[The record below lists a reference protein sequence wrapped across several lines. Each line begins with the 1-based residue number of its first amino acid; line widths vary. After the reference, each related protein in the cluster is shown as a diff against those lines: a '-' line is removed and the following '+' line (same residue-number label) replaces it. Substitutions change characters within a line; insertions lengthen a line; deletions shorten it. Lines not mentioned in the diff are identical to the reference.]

1 MAPGKA
7 EGSGMKCK
15 GERGRVS
22 QGAAG
27 ANPWMRQSRGGKNSQ
42 MRVEEGVPRSPGFSV
57 LLSPSHGDKKN
68 RFVAGVTPWDIF
80 LRA

>member
-22 QGAAG
+22 EGAAG
-27 ANPWMRQSRGGKNSQ
+27 ANPWMQQSGGGKNSQ
-42 MRVEEGVPRSPGFSV
+42 MWVEQGRPRSPGFSV

-68 RFVAGVTPWDIF
+68 LLVAGVISWDF
-80 LRA
+80 FFRA